1 MSSEVIDSLQG
12 MKMDALV
19 QSWSVMVRIE
29 SKPLEIGSLTMKSMA
44 ITWNGSASGF
54 VVMGNNRGFCR
65 CVLTLLAWHVA
76 HPFTYSSTSCSM
88 LGHQ

>member
-12 MKMDALV
+12 MKMETLV

-29 SKPLEIGSLTMKSMA
+29 SKPLEIGSLMMKSMA

-54 VVMGNNRGFCR
+54 
-65 CVLTLLAWHVA
+65 W
-76 HPFTYSSTSCSM
+76 
-88 LGHQ
+88 